1 LILLPPCDLGHIDTR
16 HDTLGFLKVLADLQA
31 SGANVLRGLDPTT
44 LGTLRRPLETGHWSP
59 ATTTPATT
67 LSVS

>member
-1 LILLPPCDLGHIDTR
+1 MSWQTFRLLVNVINDPG
-16 HDTLGFLKVLADLQA
+16 HDTLCLLKVLADLQA

-44 LGTLRRPLETGHWSP
+44 P
-59 ATTTPATT
+59 AVGRQQPTTPATT